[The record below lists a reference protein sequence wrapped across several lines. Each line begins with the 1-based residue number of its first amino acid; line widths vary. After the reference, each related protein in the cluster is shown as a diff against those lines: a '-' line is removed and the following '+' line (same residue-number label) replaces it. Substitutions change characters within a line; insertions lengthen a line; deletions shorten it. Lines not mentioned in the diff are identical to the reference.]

1 MPLASQPGGSLQAA
15 GLVSED
21 PAGCMTVSGGKLACG
36 QWTKHEGNLNCYDG
50 KGAPGASGDSDFT
63 AISLEDCK
71 RACLEDVSGCQ
82 AIVVKSQRFSL
93 GISPHGVAVAC
104 WLRNE
109 VVPEECVHGA
119 TNYELHTFDLAP
131 LPPPPSPP
139 PFSVSGIAGR
149 INQRFR
155 MGRPSNNLTEVRR
168 ISLVACA
175 DPVA

>member
-1 MPLASQPGGSLQAA
+1 MFATALPCGALSRLASQPGGSLQAA

-109 VVPEECVHGA
+109 VVPEECVHGSDG
-119 TNYELHTFDLAP
+119 YDLFTVARSSS
-131 LPPPPSPP
+131 PS
-139 PFSVSGIAGR
+139 R
-149 INQRFR
+149 
-155 MGRPSNNLTEVRR
+155 
-168 ISLVACA
+168 
-175 DPVA
+175 